1 MPAIAHERDQRA
13 TPYADFEIFCEEY
26 HAHLGMFQS
35 VPSREAM
42 EQMLLNEMAFAARC
56 EASPPVFFF
65 GPIKELLRE
74 VAYALCEPHR
84 NARIAHNLDRMRR
97 CARRVALALWWHRS
111 AMARTYAVG
120 GPGFA
125 AAQADFEFHAAQ

>member
-1 MPAIAHERDQRA
+1 
-13 TPYADFEIFCEEY
+13 
-26 HAHLGMFQS
+26 MFQS

-74 VAYALCEPHR
+74 VAYALCER
-84 NARIAHNLDRMRR
+84 
-97 CARRVALALWWHRS
+97 AL
-111 AMARTYAVG
+111 RTTSTA
-120 GPGFA
+120 
-125 AAQADFEFHAAQ
+125 